1 MRNKVTFDPKV
12 DYYTILLL
20 NQDASDEAI
29 EIAGNMYIQSRGQKL
44 EEIQNE
50 LTLAIQTKNQDA
62 INKAIEEEAKLREQY
77 KEIDKAFAVLTYSR
91 AEYDAARAK
100 YLKSIQSTPNID
112 PADYTQFDIT
122 KDYYSILDVD
132 KKASFDA
139 IKSAYA
145 NKINNIKN
153 DKVMSDADKKEHYGI
168 LLEAFTVLGNKDLR
182 EDYDKA
188 RAEYSKSKSSKKGVR
203 VINIEEYEN
212 KDKDGKFGKYL
223 LRTLIIVA
231 IAGLLH
237 HGGKAI
243 YNAVKNN
250 NVGTKLPGTEVVDP
264 NYSDETEE
272 ETITKPETDVDNTID
287 TKVNFYGDINDEALV
302 TERAT
307 NIVNQLNNNGM
318 INIYTGGSYTVD
330 EVKKVMEYVT
340 GSYKPVSE
348 EDALM
353 ATDSY
358 LNFAI
363 APGNCEHVVY
373 QVNYLGGE
381 ESFKPALD
389 EMNAS
394 YQPLCLVDNM
404 IFGDC
409 TAYPYLKWL
418 ENNYNK
424 MVTTTDREECNRI
437 FEETTQSIVELTCGN
452 GYELDGV
459 LYTKSDFTGLDKIN
473 AGNVLQIY
481 VLNYQVFRTSLAK
494 DEYSF
499 NNTLLGLDNETNLA
513 TYNYDDVMVFY
524 NALCDSEG
532 LKQTIMVDDSGEIV
546 LVNPTNEK
554 ANFSQVNQMNTV
566 NKLLQNYYLGVS
578 TVEKAPTL
586 N

>member
-50 LTLAIQTKNQDA
+50 LTLAIQAKNQDA
-62 INKAIEEEAKLREQY
+62 INKAIDEEAKLKEQY

-91 AEYDAARAK
+91 KEYDAARAK
-100 YLKSIQSTPNID
+100 YLKSIQSTPTID

-122 KDYYSILDVD
+122 KDYYSILDVS
-132 KKASFDA
+132 KNASLDA
-139 IKSAYA
+139 IKAAYSE
-145 NKINNIKN
+145 KIKN
-153 DKVMSDADKKEHYGI
+153 IQNDKIMSDAEKKEHYAI
-168 LLEAFTVLGNKDLR
+168 LLEAFTVLANEQLR

-188 RAEYSKSKSSKKGVR
+188 RAQYLKGKSSKKGDR

-212 KDKDGKFGKYL
+212 KDKNNNLGKIA
-223 LRTLIIVA
+223 LRGLVIVI
-231 IAGLLH
+231 IAGALH

-264 NYSDETEE
+264 NYQEEVEDDKFTEPE
-272 ETITKPETDVDNTID
+272 EDKTVD
-287 TKVNFYGDINDEALV
+287 TKVNYYGDINDEKLV
-302 TERAT
+302 EERAN
-307 NIVNQLNNNGM
+307 NIVNQFINNGM
-318 INIYTGGSYTVD
+318 INVGTGGSYTVD

-340 GSYKPVSE
+340 GSYQPVSE

-381 ESFKPALD
+381 DSFKSSLD

-394 YQPLCLVDNM
+394 YKPLSLVDNM
-404 IFGDC
+404 IFGEC
-409 TAYPYLKWL
+409 TAYPYLKWI

-437 FEETTQSIVELTCGN
+437 FEETTQSIVEITCGK

-481 VLNYQVFRTSLAK
+481 AFNYQVFRTSLAK

-499 NNTLLGLDNETNLA
+499 NNTLLGLDSESNSA
-513 TYNYDDVMVFY
+513 IYNYFDVMENY
-524 NALCDSEG
+524 NAICGSAE
-532 LKQTIMVDDSGEIV
+532 LKDNVIVNDSGEIV
-546 LVNPTNEK
+546 LVDPTNEK